1 MDSKPPLTVKE
12 IRDRIVMNVGC
23 TPPEAVGTLPA
34 KVKGYV
40 TQLEKI
46 LAGCPTCGGV
56 TVSCANCSEAD
67 QVLIWAKM
75 NIKKIED
82 EIQKGRLQA

>member
-12 IRDRIVMNVGC
+12 IRDRILMNVAC
-23 TPPEAVGTLPA
+23 TPPESVGTLPA

-40 TQLEKI
+40 EQLEKI
-46 LAGCPTCGGV
+46 LAECATCGGV
-56 TVSCANCSEAD
+56 TIACAKCSEAD
-67 QVLIWAKM
+67 QVVVWAKM

-82 EIQKGRLQA
+82 EIQKGRLKA